1 MKKRLLIFALAP
13 LFMYSQKW
21 SERAFTGDGLVG
33 ISLGLLFEGQTQY
46 PDPYYGPEING
57 LYNDGA
63 YHFILDVY
71 FNKFIIGLQ
80 LSDEFLYLEK
90 FDGGEAWKPR
100 GFNES
105 YGSLTRAYWVSF
117 GYNILKNFN
126 IKLGLGLRRGP
137 ESPLTN
143 NSFTASDVAEGYNY
157 TNPEIVY
164 NTMPSLNNFSELD
177 YSLSITYPIKVFGKL
192 GVVPEL
198 GYTIKHGGLLTGF
211 SLIY

>member
-71 FNKFIIGLQ
+71 FNKFI
-80 LSDEFLYLEK
+80 
-90 FDGGEAWKPR
+90 
-100 GFNES
+100 
-105 YGSLTRAYWVSF
+105 
-117 GYNILKNFN
+117 
-126 IKLGLGLRRGP
+126 
-137 ESPLTN
+137 
-143 NSFTASDVAEGYNY
+143 
-157 TNPEIVY
+157 
-164 NTMPSLNNFSELD
+164 
-177 YSLSITYPIKVFGKL
+177 
-192 GVVPEL
+192 
-198 GYTIKHGGLLTGF
+198 
-211 SLIY
+211 